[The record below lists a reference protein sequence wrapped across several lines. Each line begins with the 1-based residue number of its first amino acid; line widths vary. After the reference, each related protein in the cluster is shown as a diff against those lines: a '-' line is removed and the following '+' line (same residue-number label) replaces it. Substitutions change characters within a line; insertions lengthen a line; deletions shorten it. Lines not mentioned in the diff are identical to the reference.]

1 MVFIPRWL
9 RNVTFTGGTR
19 KEKISKMS
27 AVESTGTS
35 SGTQK
40 QYGNMKSLFGG
51 AFFISSFIF
60 KKGGDMK
67 R

>member
-1 MVFIPRWL
+1 
-9 RNVTFTGGTR
+9 
-19 KEKISKMS
+19 MS

-51 AFFISSFIF
+51 VFFISSFIF

>member
-1 MVFIPRWL
+1 
-9 RNVTFTGGTR
+9 
-19 KEKISKMS
+19 MS

-51 AFFISSFIF
+51 VFFISFFIF